1 VLLALAVLCVGI
13 VCAVAIAGSVAAG
26 PVWVLLAASSLW
38 LPANNHY
45 LEGPVLATVTRNH
58 GITVSD
64 LAGIAGFLVATT
76 ILVRRVWATPRP
88 QRAVHPGWVLA
99 YCCVV
104 FGFGALAAWI
114 LG

>member
-1 VLLALAVLCVGI
+1 VLLAFAVLAVGLLS
-13 VCAVAIAGSVAAG
+13 AVAIAASVAAG

-58 GITVSD
+58 GVTVSD

-76 ILVRRVWATPRP
+76 ILVRRVAATPRP
-88 QRAVHPGWVLA
+88 QRQVHP
-99 YCCVV
+99 
-104 FGFGALAAWI
+104 AWI
-114 LG
+114 LGY